1 MLRQENYNRIT
12 IHSENQD
19 IIRRI
24 VSRLLLMEGKGD
36 VTWTK
41 QEVYITTSKNHI
53 PYYARMLVSTWF
65 GIIMNDL
72 TSEELKDDENW
83 HIWKDDFRFRDFLLN
98 DERYEAI
105 KEELTLG
112 LNSGY
117 ISIEQMIQESPTMK
131 SLITS
136 ILDAVVSGAI
146 AEKMKQNGYV

>member
-36 VTWTK
+36 VTWTL
-41 QEVYITTSKNHI
+41 QEVHITTSKSHV
-53 PYYARMLVSTWF
+53 PYYARMLVGTWF

-72 TSEELKDDENW
+72 TSGELKENPDW
-83 HIWKDDFRFRDFLLN
+83 HIWKNDFRFRDFLLN

-117 ISIEQMIQESPTMK
+117 ISIEKMMKESQTMQ
-131 SLITS
+131 SLMAS
-136 ILDAVVSGAI
+136 VLDEVRSGAI
-146 AEKMKQNGYV
+146 SEKMKQNGYV

>member
-36 VTWTK
+36 VTWTL
-41 QEVYITTSKNHI
+41 QEVHITTSKNHI

-83 HIWKDDFRFRDFLLN
+83 HMWKDDFRFRDFLLN

-131 SLITS
+131 SLIAS
-136 ILDAVVSGAI
+136 ILDEVGSGAI